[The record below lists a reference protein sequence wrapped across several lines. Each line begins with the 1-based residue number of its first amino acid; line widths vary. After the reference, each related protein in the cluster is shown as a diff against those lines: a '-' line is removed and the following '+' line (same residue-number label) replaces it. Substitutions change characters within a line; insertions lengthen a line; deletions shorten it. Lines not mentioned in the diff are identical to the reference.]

1 MSSNNLITVNALD
14 FDSIKA
20 SIKTYLE
27 GQSVFSDYN
36 FEGSALSTL
45 IDVLAYNTHY
55 NALYTNLAINEQ
67 FIDSASKYQSVVSL
81 AKSIGYTAK
90 SIKAATAKL
99 EVIVSDVPGDPSSLT
114 MPKGTVF
121 KTSIGDKDY
130 NFVTL
135 QSYTVFR
142 TGNGYTF
149 EVDVSEGNIVSNS
162 YTNIG
167 NQTFI
172 IPSREADISTLSV
185 AVYDNAS
192 STEYTVFNIVDDL
205 LSVRGIDNVFFV
217 KQREDLFYEVYFGNG
232 VIGKAISPGN
242 IIVLEY
248 LVTQGDKQNGA
259 NSFQDHE
266 TKSFYYSSGFRTDLI
281 YEVTSVIQ
289 ATNGAPEES
298 IESIKFNAPRAHIAQ
313 SRAVTVGDYKA
324 HLIQEFPSI
333 ESVSVWGGQDNYP
346 PKYGYVFI
354 SAKPY
359 GRDAFTLAEK
369 QEFKNFL
376 KSKRQII
383 TVQHEFVNPKI
394 LQIGINTTVYYNE
407 NRTTRSVGDITALVR
422 GTIAQYNTTLNKFD
436 AAFRFSRL
444 GYLIDSTERQIV
456 SNITNLFIRYKET
469 EILGSNQTY
478 EFTLNNPIFQ
488 NENSFI
494 TQRFYVP
501 GISTPAFISDDGL
514 GVLKLYTYNSSNVKQ
529 FIRNIGTINYSSGS
543 VSINDL
549 NIISLYDTDLHYTMI
564 PASNDIIP
572 TNQYILTIPDSLTQV
587 IALPDS
593 LAAGASQGGLSHT
606 FANSR

>member
-14 FDSIKA
+14 FDSIKT

-27 GQSVFSDYN
+27 GQSVFSDHN

-67 FIDSASKYQSVVSL
+67 FIDSASKYSSVVSL

-90 SIKAATAKL
+90 QIKAASARIRVL
-99 EVIVSDVPGDPSSLT
+99 VSGVEGDPASLT
-114 MPKGTVF
+114 MPRGTVY
-121 KTSIGDKDY
+121 KASLDGVDY
-130 NFVTL
+130 NFVTM

-142 TGNGYTF
+142 SGDSYTF
-149 EVDVSEGNIVSNS
+149 EIDVYEGDIVHNS
-162 YTNIG
+162 YTNIA

-172 IPSREADISTLSV
+172 IPSRDADISTLSV
-185 AVYDNAS
+185 TVYDNAS
-192 STEYTVFNIVDDL
+192 STEYTVFNVVDDL

-242 IIVLEY
+242 EIVMEY

-259 NSFQDHE
+259 QNFRP
-266 TKSFYYSSGFRTDLI
+266 TLGFASKLI
-281 YEVTSVIQ
+281 SEVTSVIIP
-289 ATNGAPEES
+289 ASNGAPEEQ
-298 IESIKFNAPRAHIAQ
+298 IEQIKFNAPRSHIAQ
-313 SRAVTVGDYKA
+313 SRAVTVSDYKT
-324 HLIQEFPSI
+324 HLMQEFPSI

-359 GRDAFTLAEK
+359 GRYSFTDPEK

-376 KSKRQII
+376 KAKRSII
-383 TVQHEFVNPKI
+383 TVQHEFIDPKI
-394 LQIGINTTVYYNE
+394 LEIGINTTVYYNQ
-407 NRTTRSVGDITALVR
+407 NKTIRGVGDMASVVR
-422 GTIAQYNTTLNKFD
+422 GAIVQYNSTLNQFD
-436 AAFRFSRL
+436 TAFRFSKL
-444 GYLIDSTERQIV
+444 GQLIDASERSIV
-456 SNITNLFIRYKET
+456 SNITNLFIRYT
-469 EILGSNQTY
+469 EDPNKIFYGTNQTY
-478 EFTLNNPIFQ
+478 SFTLNNPIFR
-488 NENSFI
+488 NENSFT
-494 TQRFYVP
+494 TQRFYVKDV
-501 GISTPAFISDDGL
+501 ITPVFIADDGE
-514 GVLKLYTYNSSNVKQ
+514 GVLKMYTYNSSNQRQ
-529 FIRNIGTINYSSGS
+529 FLRNTGTINYASGS

-549 NIISLYDTDLHYTMI
+549 NIISLFGNSLYYTMI

-572 TNQYILTIPDSLTQV
+572 TNQYILSIPNTLTQV
-587 IALPDS
+587 TALPDS